1 LKEKWSVTKP
11 ALPQPQ
17 KSPYLLRPKKEK
29 AEEEEKRVTRQK
41 KASSTHTADSGVS
54 NTSPVRAED
63 MYEDTDYSYDSSD
76 SSGSSD
82 SDDSSTAKQ
91 YVSDGSSGHSE
102 PRTPEWEDESEATA
116 DSAVSD
122 VSSRPPSRIEQR
134 QVQRFVIFMAFT
146 IYDL

>member
-1 LKEKWSVTKP
+1 VTKP

-54 NTSPVRAED
+54 NTSPVRSED

>member
-1 LKEKWSVTKP
+1 LKEKSSVTKP

-29 AEEEEKRVTRQK
+29 ADEEEKRVTRQK
-41 KASSTHTADSGVS
+41 KASSTHTDSGVS
-54 NTSPVRAED
+54 NTSPVRSED

>member
-1 LKEKWSVTKP
+1 MTKP

-54 NTSPVRAED
+54 NTSPVRSED

>member
-1 LKEKWSVTKP
+1 VTKP

-54 NTSPVRAED
+54 NTSPVRSED

-134 QVQRFVIFMAFT
+134 QVQRFVSFMAFA

>member
-1 LKEKWSVTKP
+1 MTKP

-63 MYEDTDYSYDSSD
+63 MYEDTDYSYDSSDSSD

-146 IYDL
+146 IYGL

>member
-1 LKEKWSVTKP
+1 MTKP

-54 NTSPVRAED
+54 NTSPVRSED

-134 QVQRFVIFMAFT
+134 QVQRFVSFMAFA